1 MPSYKFP
8 IRHPLQ
14 TSGSRIKNNNL
25 NIKTIILTLFLLV
38 LFSAKAQNKEA
49 ENATPKVG
57 LVLSGGGAKGLAHIG
72 ALKVMDSL
80 GIKIDYVAGTSMGAI
95 VGGLYASGYSGN
107 QLDSIFQNIDF
118 DKIINDDLPRV
129 SKAFYERDNSEKYAV
144 TLPFDNF
151 KIKLP
156 SALSRGQNMYSLL
169 SRLTLH
175 VSDINSFD
183 KLPIPFFCIATN
195 IETGKQVIL
204 EKGSLTQ
211 SMMASGALPSLFQPV
226 TINGEVLIDGGVVNN
241 YPIDELREKDMDI
254 IIGIDVQDGLLNR
267 DELTSAPDVL
277 IQINN
282 FRTIKAMETKTKKT
296 DIYIKPDIK
305 DYSVVS
311 FDEGSEIIKNGKQA
325 ALQNLDNLK
334 VLPKKNSDEKQGFRT
349 LKQQDSI
356 TINKFTFKGETNYSR
371 AYLLGKLKLKPNEK
385 ISYKAFGKGINNLV
399 ATNNFD
405 SFQYE
410 LIPSENSEGYDFYG
424 EITES
429 KNKTFLKL
437 GIHYD
442 DLYKSA
448 ALINLTK
455 KQLLFDNDVASFD
468 FILGDNVRYNLEYLI
483 DKGFYWS
490 VGLRSRY
497 NTFNKNISAQL
508 LLDDTEIDAT
518 GINKI
523 DAELQDQTNQFYL
536 QTLFRKDF
544 ALSLGAEH
552 KRLEI
557 KSETLLNINSDDE
570 FIFENTDYFSVFGN
584 LKLDTYD
591 NKYFPKR
598 GVYFNGDLHMYL
610 FASNFNEDFDN
621 FSIAKANLG
630 YAFSVSD
637 KLSFNLKTGG
647 GFKLGDK
654 STQTL
659 DFALGGYG
667 NNLINNFIPFV
678 GYDFISITGNSYVKA
693 AIVSDYKIFKKHH
706 LTLEA
711 NWANVDDDIL
721 ETGEWFTLPDYR
733 GYGLGYAVETLV
745 GPIQVKYSYSPE
757 QNQSVW
763 FFNVGFWF

>member
-1 MPSYKFP
+1 MNK
-8 IRHPLQ
+8 
-14 TSGSRIKNNNL
+14 
-25 NIKTIILTLFLLV
+25 KTIILILFLLV

-49 ENATPKVG
+49 ESTTPKVG

-72 ALKVMDSL
+72 ALKIIDSL
-80 GIKIDYVAGTSMGAI
+80 GVKIDYVAGTSMGAI
-95 VGGLYASGYSGN
+95 VGGLYASGYSGH

-144 TLPFDNF
+144 SLPFDDF

-156 SALSRGQNMYSLL
+156 SALSRGQNTYNLL

-175 VSDINSFD
+175 LSDIDHFD

-195 IETGKQVIL
+195 IETGKQMML
-204 EKGSLTQ
+204 EKGNLTQ
-211 SMMASGALPSLFQPV
+211 SMMASSALPSLFQPV
-226 TINGEVLIDGGVVNN
+226 TINNEVLIDGGVVNN
-241 YPIDELREKDMDI
+241 YPIDELRAKGVDV

-267 DELTSAPDVL
+267 GELTSAPDVL

-282 FRTIKAMETKTKKT
+282 FRTIKAMGTKIKKT

-311 FDEGSEIIKNGKQA
+311 FDEGSEIINNGMQA
-325 ALQNLDNLK
+325 ALQNLESLK
-334 VLPKKNSDEKQGFRT
+334 VLPKNSPDEKQGFRI

-356 TINKFTFKGETNYSR
+356 TMNKFVFDGENDYSR
-371 AYLLGKLKLKPNEK
+371 AYVLGKLKFKPNEK
-385 ISYKAFGKGINNLV
+385 ISYDEFGKGINNLV

-410 LIPSENSEGYDFYG
+410 LTPSENYEGYNFYG
-424 EITES
+424 KLTES
-429 KNKTFLKL
+429 KHKTFLKL
-437 GIHYD
+437 GLHFD

-448 ALINLTK
+448 ALINITR
-455 KQLLFDNDVASFD
+455 KQLFFNNDIASFD
-468 FILGDNVRYNLEYLI
+468 FILGDNVRYNFEYLI

-508 LLDDTEIDAT
+508 LLDDTEIDAI

-523 DAELQDQTNQFYL
+523 GVELQDQTNQFYL

-544 ALSLGAEH
+544 ALSLGVEH

-557 KSETLLNINSDDE
+557 KSETLSTRNPNDD
-570 FIFENTDYFSVFGN
+570 FVFENTDYGSVFAD

-598 GVYFNGDLHMYL
+598 GVYFNGNIHLYL

-621 FSIAKANLG
+621 FSIAKADIG
-630 YAFSVSD
+630 YAFSSSE
-637 KLSFNLKTGG
+637 KLAINLQASG
-647 GFKLGDK
+647 GFKFGDG
-654 STQTL
+654 STQAL

-667 NNLINNFIPFV
+667 NNLINNFIPFI
-678 GYDFISITGNSYVKA
+678 GYDFISLTGNSYVKA
-693 AIVSDYKIFKKHH
+693 SAVADYEIFKKQHII
-706 LTLEA
+706 LEA
-711 NWANVDDDIL
+711 NWANVDDNIFK
-721 ETGEWFTLPDYR
+721 TGEWFSLPDYR

-757 QNQSVW
+757 QKRSVW